1 MLTDIMLQ
9 MCGFATIN
17 GGDWISI
24 NTLVVI
30 LMVTIAALVYAIAG
44 FFPPERR
51 EKIKGVVRY
60 EIVEAIISVFI
71 ILTLILF
78 ASFACNAGG
87 ALVGQN
93 GYSGVFN
100 AADGYVGGLLF
111 TNGLG
116 MMSNLYIVSTQ
127 YEVASSFFFEGGDVS
142 WSAVNQGLKAL
153 AGYLGGTLKAV
164 LGAVSFEIP
173 LQGATFFIKLSVL
186 FSTVYGAMMDTS
198 FGGLFILFL
207 MLKIIE
213 ATALTVVAPVAILMR
228 SLSFTGPQLRR
239 TSNLFLA
246 IAIGFYFVLPLMILL
261 NVYVASCLNLGTGSV
276 TGTCSYP
283 YFSAYLQGYKALT
296 PQASLFTTGTTVPLN
311 SQMLPSFASGISLP
325 LSFYSAAF
333 PGGGSQ
339 LMETIINGGGVA
351 LQYGTQVAG
360 FLFMGIVLI
369 ALDLGVTA
377 GFIVGITKGLDAI
390 SSGNA
395 FGGGPFFGG

>member
-17 GGDWISI
+17 RGDWISI
-24 NTLVVI
+24 NTLVVL
-30 LMVTIAALVYAIAG
+30 LMVTIAALVYAVG
-44 FFPPERR
+44 SFFPPERR
-51 EKIKGVVRY
+51 EKIKGVARY

-71 ILTLILF
+71 IITLILF

-87 ALVGQN
+87 ELVGQN

-111 TNGLG
+111 TNGLSV
-116 MMSNLYIVSTQ
+116 MSNLYIVSTQ

-142 WSAVNQGLKAL
+142 SAALSKGLEGLAGMISGPLKAI
-153 AGYLGGTLKAV
+153 

-213 ATALTVVAPVAILMR
+213 ASALTVVAPVAILMR

-261 NVYVASCLNLGTGSV
+261 NAYVASCLNLGTA
-276 TGTCSYP
+276 GTCSYP
-283 YFSAYLQGYKALT
+283 YFSAYLQGYKPLA

-311 SQMLPSFASGISLP
+311 SQMLPSFASGFSLP
-325 LSFYSAAF
+325 LTFYSAAF
-333 PGGGSQ
+333 PGGFGQ

-360 FLFMGIVLI
+360 YLFMGIVLI

-390 SSGNA
+390 GSGNA

>member
-1 MLTDIMLQ
+1 MLQ

-17 GGDWISI
+17 SGDWISI
-24 NTLVVI
+24 NTLVVL
-30 LMVTIAALVYAIAG
+30 LMVTIAALVYAIGG

-142 WSAVNQGLKAL
+142 WSAVDQGLKAL

-164 LGAVSFEIP
+164 WGQSPSRFRSRGP
-173 LQGATFFIKLSVL
+173 PSSSSSR
-186 FSTVYGAMMDTS
+186 FSS
-198 FGGLFILFL
+198 
-207 MLKIIE
+207 
-213 ATALTVVAPVAILMR
+213 PQ
-228 SLSFTGPQLRR
+228 STGP
-239 TSNLFLA
+239 
-246 IAIGFYFVLPLMILL
+246 
-261 NVYVASCLNLGTGSV
+261 
-276 TGTCSYP
+276 
-283 YFSAYLQGYKALT
+283 
-296 PQASLFTTGTTVPLN
+296 
-311 SQMLPSFASGISLP
+311 
-325 LSFYSAAF
+325 
-333 PGGGSQ
+333 
-339 LMETIINGGGVA
+339 
-351 LQYGTQVAG
+351 
-360 FLFMGIVLI
+360 
-369 ALDLGVTA
+369 
-377 GFIVGITKGLDAI
+377 
-390 SSGNA
+390 
-395 FGGGPFFGG
+395 